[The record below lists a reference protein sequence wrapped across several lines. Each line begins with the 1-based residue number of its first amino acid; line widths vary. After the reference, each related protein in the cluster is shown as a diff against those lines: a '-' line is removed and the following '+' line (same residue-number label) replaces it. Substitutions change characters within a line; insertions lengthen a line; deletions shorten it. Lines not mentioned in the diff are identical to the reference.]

1 MPPAISALARQP
13 EAVWMKEERIQR
25 RYAPAGGYRAHRLR
39 TSASSGGSL
48 WPLGQPEEGSWGRA
62 ALPGGGGGAEWL
74 AAAAASPARSAAGS
88 AAGSAARSETH
99 CTSDQDDEGKQQDD
113 Q

>member
-88 AAGSAARSETH
+88 AARSETH